1 METPY
6 TFHAPDQ
13 FSCKDN
19 RGGSSALLFQINHWI
34 ESTPAP
40 KPSNAAIVNS
50 YDFLLDRAREC
61 MKERKHLPNIIAV
74 DFYKVGDLL
83 GRGAHA
89 ERAGDPGAA
98 RYRDEAVRAVF
109 TMSRASRRTWSRCA
123 GPLKLSA

>member
-13 FSCKDN
+13 FTCKDN
-19 RGGSSALLFQINHWI
+19 RGGGSALLFQINHWI

-40 KPSNAAIVNS
+40 KPSNAAIVNR
-50 YDFLLDRAREC
+50 YDFLLDRARKC
-61 MKERKHLPNIIAV
+61 MKQRKHLPNIIAV

-83 GRGAHA
+83 GVVRTLNGLGTPVPLATATKPWRRVH
-89 ERAGDPGAA
+89 DVA
-98 RYRDEAVRAVF
+98 RLADL
-109 TMSRASRRTWSRCA
+109 SRCA

>member
-50 YDFLLDRAREC
+50 YDFLLDRARKC
-61 MKERKHLPNIIAV
+61 MKQRKHLPNIIAV

-83 GRGAHA
+83 GV
-89 ERAGDPGAA
+89 
-98 RYRDEAVRAVF
+98 VRTLNGLGTPV
-109 TMSRASRRTWSRCA
+109 
-123 GPLKLSA
+123 PLATATKP